1 MLDLSYIIPD
11 MKARNMKDKKTE
23 RELNWKQYHTTREL
37 LLNAIDVHLK
47 SIGLVNVY
55 NNGSRTDIPLNTSG
69 DHSLMNE
76 HLGTIEMDKL
86 KEKLSR

>member
-1 MLDLSYIIPD
+1 
-11 MKARNMKDKKTE
+11 MKDKKTE

-37 LLNAIDVHLK
+37 LLSAIEMHFK

-55 NNGSRTDIPLNTSG
+55 NGGERTDIPLNTSG

-76 HLGTIEMDKL
+76 SMGTIEMKKL
-86 KEKLSR
+86 QERLSK

>member
-1 MLDLSYIIPD
+1 
-11 MKARNMKDKKTE
+11 MKDKKTE

-37 LLNAIDVHLK
+37 LLNAIEVHLK

-69 DHSLMNE
+69 DYGLANE
-76 HLGTIEMDKL
+76 SMGVNELNKL
-86 KEKLSR
+86 KERLTI